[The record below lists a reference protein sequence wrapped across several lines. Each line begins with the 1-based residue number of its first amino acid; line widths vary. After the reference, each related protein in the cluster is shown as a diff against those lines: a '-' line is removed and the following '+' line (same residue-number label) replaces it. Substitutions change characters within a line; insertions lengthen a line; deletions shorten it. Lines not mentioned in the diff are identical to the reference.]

1 MLGYLPAKFLIR
13 FLPPVRTDRMG
24 DEPWDDKGLVQTV
37 ADDIRATIQDELFD
51 MVGRRR
57 SVWFG

>member
-1 MLGYLPAKFLIR
+1 VGRQGA
-13 FLPPVRTDRMG
+13 G
-24 DEPWDDKGLVQTV
+24 ATV